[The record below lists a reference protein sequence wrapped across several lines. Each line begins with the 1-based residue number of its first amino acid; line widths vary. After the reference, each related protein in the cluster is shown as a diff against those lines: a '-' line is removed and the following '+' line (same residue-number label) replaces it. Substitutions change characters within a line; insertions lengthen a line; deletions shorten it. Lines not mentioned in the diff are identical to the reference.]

1 MVGSTQS
8 TIIIVRIWIISFIF
22 ADIADN
28 CLKSRIKVVLA
39 CNCLHVLPLKL
50 SKNVWISGSQ
60 FFLQHIVIVITHF
73 YKFSNGLAM
82 QFTPSEVAYIMSNVE
97 QTFHTSS

>member
-22 ADIADN
+22 TDIADN

-39 CNCLHVLPLKL
+39 CIHLHVLPLKL

-60 FFLQHIVIVITHF
+60 FLLQHVVIVMTHF
-73 YKFSNGLAM
+73 HKFSNGLAM
-82 QFTPSEVAYIMSNVE
+82 EST
-97 QTFHTSS
+97 